1 MKLLLNTDVIK
12 LTLLIGAIIAT
23 HCSSAQNVGI
33 GTVAPQ
39 KKLTVNG
46 SIMLDQGNQNNGT
59 LDTAALLFGNTGTV
73 GINSRKIGS
82 GANGLSFWTGGLANF
97 NIASNGNVG
106 IGGDASALHKL
117 RVYNGAS
124 YFEGNVHSEG
134 SLTAQN
140 WSAIGGALDPAYRLR
155 VYDGNSRF
163 GGDLHAT
170 GNVTIGGE
178 VDPAYRLRIIGGNSR
193 FGGDFHATGNAG
205 IGGDVDPAWRLRV
218 WGGNSRFGG
227 DVQVT
232 GDLSTTG
239 LTASSIATNS
249 MTIDGKGSV
258 RSAGPSS
265 LRIGFSQV
273 SVNEALGVNGTAAV
287 LANITEFSGDNDDV
301 RVFVSQFLGDV
312 GGSLSWSQIGVTVAT
327 PNAATDQVLVW
338 VHNRSGQA
346 GLLKGTIYLTVIAKN

>member
-1 MKLLLNTDVIK
+1 MKLFKDTDVIK

-59 LDTAALLFGNTGTV
+59 LDTAALLFGNAGNV

-82 GANGLSFWTGGLANF
+82 GANGLSFWTGGLPNL
-97 NIASNGNVG
+97 NIASNGNIG
-106 IGGDASALHKL
+106 IGGDASAVHKL

-155 VYDGNSRF
+155 VYDGHTRF
-163 GGDLHAT
+163 GGDMHAT
-170 GNVTIGGE
+170 GNVTVGGDL
-178 VDPAYRLRIIGGNSR
+178 DPTYRFRVIGGNSR
-193 FGGDFHATGNAG
+193 FGGDLYATGNAA
-205 IGGDVDPAWRLRV
+205 IGGDVDPAWRFRV

-232 GDLSTTG
+232 GDLSTSG
-239 LTASSIATNS
+239 LTASSISTNS

-258 RSAGPSS
+258 RSAGPSP

-273 SVNEALGVNGTAAV
+273 TVNEALGVNGTVAV
-287 LANITEFSGDNDDV
+287 LANITDFSGDNDDV
-301 RVFVSQFLGDV
+301 RVFVNQTLSDI
-312 GGSLSWSQIGVTVAT
+312 GGSLNWIHMGISLAT
-327 PNAATDQVLVW
+327 PNPNTDQVLVW
-338 VHNRSGQA
+338 IHNRSGQA

>member
-1 MKLLLNTDVIK
+1 MKLFKNTPGMQ
-12 LTLLIGAIIAT
+12 LALLIAAIIAA
-23 HCSSAQNVGI
+23 HCSKAQNVGI

-59 LDTAALLFGNTGTV
+59 LDTAALLFGNGGNV

-82 GANGLSFWTGGLANF
+82 GSNGLSFWTGGLANL

-106 IGGDASALHKL
+106 IGGDASALHRL
-117 RVYNGAS
+117 RVYGGAS

-140 WSAIGGALDPAYRLR
+140 WSAIGGGLDPTYRLR
-155 VYDGNSRF
+155 VYDGNTRL
-163 GGDLHAT
+163 GGDMHAT
-170 GNVTIGGE
+170 GNVAIGGD
-178 VDPAYRLRIIGGNSR
+178 VDPAYRLRVIGGNSR
-193 FGGDFHATGNAG
+193 FGGDFHATGNGA

-239 LTASSIATNS
+239 LTASSISTTS

-273 SVNEALGVNGTAAV
+273 SVNEVLGVNGNVSV
-287 LANITEFSGDNDDV
+287 LANITEFSGDNDDI
-301 RVFVSQFLGDV
+301 RVFVSQFMSDV
-312 GGSLSWSQIGVTVAT
+312 GSSLNWVNMGVSVAT
-327 PNAATDQVLVW
+327 PNPATDQVLVW
-338 VHNRSGQA
+338 IHNRSGVA